1 MAVSEGG
8 GGGSLRPVVTPQ
20 LADEM
25 TQTNKNA
32 DFKGFTLKMSCDW
45 TEIASS
51 AKRIGGGK

>member
-1 MAVSEGG
+1 MALREG

-20 LADEM
+20 LADLQM

-51 AKRIGGGK
+51 AMRIVGGK

>member
-1 MAVSEGG
+1 MRGWWTGG
-8 GGGSLRPVVTPQ
+8 GDSLRPVVTPQ
-20 LADEM
+20 LADQM

-51 AKRIGGGK
+51 AMRIVGGK